1 MDFSKLSNGDKI
13 ALGGGLLL
21 FVSSFFPFF
30 GFGTETIGGV
40 VYGGGSTNGWDHNW
54 VWIGLVLVLIGVA
67 ILVLRSLDITNIKI
81 GTIKAEQ
88 LALMVVALGTLLIV
102 IQLLVGWHGVPR
114 KWGIW
119 VAVVLAGVTLFG
131 TFTAMRTKG
140 IGLPDAD
147 DFRSLGGGGGAPP
160 PPPPPPA

>member
-30 GFGTETIGGV
+30 GEGENVSGYGYIG
-40 VYGGGSTNGWDHNW
+40 YSTNGWDHAL
-54 VWIGLVLVLIGVA
+54 VWLGLIAALVGVV
-67 ILVLRSLDITNIKI
+67 ILALKSLGITDIKF

-88 LALMVVALGTLLIV
+88 IALMLVALGTLLIV
-102 IQLLVGWHGVPR
+102 IQVLVGWHGVSR

-119 VAVVLAGVTLFG
+119 VAIVIAAVTLYG
-131 TFTAMRTKG
+131 TFMSMREKG
-140 IGLPDAD
+140 IELPDAD